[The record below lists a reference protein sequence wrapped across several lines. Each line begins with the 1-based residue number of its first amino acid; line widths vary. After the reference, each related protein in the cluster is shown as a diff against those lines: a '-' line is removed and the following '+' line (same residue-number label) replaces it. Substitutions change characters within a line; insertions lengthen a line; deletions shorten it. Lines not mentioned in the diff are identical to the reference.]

1 MKLKDREA
9 EARPLDAFALK
20 AAAFARVQARKSE
33 PKFKTVPLKN
43 AGPFTS
49 ARLQVNESTQF
60 DAPTSLP
67 EWADDRIIRLPAGI
81 AVGATLI
88 VILSAARTSPAAAAI
103 AVCKA
108 AALPEADQ
116 FGVWEALK
124 DMSSQVVTLTEASH
138 LLDEIREEWRR
149 LGLCTALAG
158 GR

>member
-1 MKLKDREA
+1 
-9 EARPLDAFALK
+9 
-20 AAAFARVQARKSE
+20 
-33 PKFKTVPLKN
+33 
-43 AGPFTS
+43 
-49 ARLQVNESTQF
+49 
-60 DAPTSLP
+60 
-67 EWADDRIIRLPAGI
+67 
-81 AVGATLI
+81 
-88 VILSAARTSPAAAAI
+88 
-103 AVCKA
+103 VCKA